1 MHIAAAGHTGAI
13 VIAHEQAFT
22 VEETAPCERGIQT
35 RTRVAFGAYKAIPAS
50 HMRVFGVDIYSLKRK
65 NRQQIHDQKRSAQ
78 VSNTQMRDT
87 AENITANILADFLQI
102 QVQIPVLHN
111 ELVSVST
118 MIAGLIKFVIPTGN
132 LSMQN

>member
-1 MHIAAAGHTGAI
+1 
-13 VIAHEQAFT
+13 
-22 VEETAPCERGIQT
+22 
-35 RTRVAFGAYKAIPAS
+35 
-50 HMRVFGVDIYSLKRK
+50 
-65 NRQQIHDQKRSAQ
+65 
-78 VSNTQMRDT
+78 MRDN

-102 QVQIPVLHN
+102 QVQIPVLPN